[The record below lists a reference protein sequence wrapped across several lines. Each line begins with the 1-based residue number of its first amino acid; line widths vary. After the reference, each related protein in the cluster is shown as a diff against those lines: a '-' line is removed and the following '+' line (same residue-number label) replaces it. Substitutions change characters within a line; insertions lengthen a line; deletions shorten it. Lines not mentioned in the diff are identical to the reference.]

1 MTDRLLPDND
11 NDIRRRL
18 QRWLPFLSWPR
29 PDRALLVNE
38 ASAGVT
44 VALMVIPQGVAYAAL
59 AGMPLV
65 TGIYAALFPA
75 LIAVLFSSSARLSVG
90 PTALTSLLVGASLAP
105 LARPGSDEW
114 VALAVWLTLLSGVMQ
129 VLLGAVRFGWLL
141 RLVNSPVLMG
151 FTQGAAVLITLSQL
165 PALLGF
171 MGRSYASLLNGP
183 PPDWLA
189 IGFGL
194 GGMAVLWLGK
204 RLAPKVPT
212 TMALMALSAALS
224 YAVGYAL
231 HGGAVIGALPSGL
244 PSLYLPHAVS
254 TAEFAG
260 LLLPAFLI
268 TLVSFLETASSA
280 KVDNARAGTLWNEN
294 QDLIGQGLAKIA
306 SGLSGAFPTSSS
318 FSRSAIT
325 LYAGAKSQW
334 STLFSVL
341 VVAAALLWA
350 MPLLYHVPQAV
361 LASVV
366 VTATLGLIKPR
377 GFVALWRVSRIEA
390 AISLGTFALTIATA
404 PTIYWGV
411 LGGLLASLAHYMYR
425 HLHPRIIEVGLH
437 TDGSLRD
444 RALWQLPPLSP
455 QVYALRM
462 DADLDFATAS
472 PLERDINEAL
482 ARRPDLKDVCL
493 FAQPVSRVDLTGVE
507 VLGSIRRLLESRG
520 IRLHISGLKLP
531 AQQVL
536 ERAGLLAP
544 GPLLAC
550 YRTDAEAL
558 AALEALAEMDSGGNA
573 KAQEDGARTL
583 SPESAR
589 AGA

>member
-1 MTDRLLPDND
+1 
-11 NDIRRRL
+11 
-18 QRWLPFLSWPR
+18 
-29 PDRALLVNE
+29 
-38 ASAGVT
+38 
-44 VALMVIPQGVAYAAL
+44 
-59 AGMPLV
+59 
-65 TGIYAALFPA
+65 
-75 LIAVLFSSSARLSVG
+75 
-90 PTALTSLLVGASLAP
+90 
-105 LARPGSDEW
+105 
-114 VALAVWLTLLSGVMQ
+114 
-129 VLLGAVRFGWLL
+129 
-141 RLVNSPVLMG
+141 
-151 FTQGAAVLITLSQL
+151 
-165 PALLGF
+165 
-171 MGRSYASLLNGP
+171 
-183 PPDWLA
+183 
-189 IGFGL
+189 
-194 GGMAVLWLGK
+194 
-204 RLAPKVPT
+204 
-212 TMALMALSAALS
+212 
-224 YAVGYAL
+224 
-231 HGGAVIGALPSGL
+231 
-244 PSLYLPHAVS
+244 
-254 TAEFAG
+254 
-260 LLLPAFLI
+260 
-268 TLVSFLETASSA
+268 
-280 KVDNARAGTLWNEN
+280 
-294 QDLIGQGLAKIA
+294 
-306 SGLSGAFPTSSS
+306 
-318 FSRSAIT
+318 
-325 LYAGAKSQW
+325 
-334 STLFSVL
+334 
-341 VVAAALLWA
+341 

-361 LASVV
+361 LAMLV
-366 VTATLGLIKPR
+366 VTATLGLSKPR